1 MRRATGVTG
10 FIEWEEHR
18 KVTMQLEWNLDEAY
32 ADITAKLHTPF
43 PWMRS
48 LSLVGTYSLLEN
60 DGVLVVCITHVWS
73 RQMEGH
79 YDKCLDKYL
88 NQRGMK

>member
-1 MRRATGVTG
+1 MIILVCRATGVTG
-10 FIEWEEHR
+10 FVEWEEHR
-18 KVTMQLEWNLDEAY
+18 KVTVQLEWNLDEAY

-60 DGVLVVCITHVWS
+60 DGVFMVCTVHVRS
-73 RQMEGH
+73 
-79 YDKCLDKYL
+79 KLC
-88 NQRGMK
+88 

>member
-1 MRRATGVTG
+1 MDWLCLNKIKHDNLVCRATEVTG
-10 FIEWEEHR
+10 FVEWEEHCN
-18 KVTMQLEWNLDEAY
+18 VTVQLEWNLDDAY

-60 DGVLVVCITHVWS
+60 NGVLVVCTAYVS
-73 RQMEGH
+73 S
-79 YDKCLDKYL
+79 K
-88 NQRGMK
+88 